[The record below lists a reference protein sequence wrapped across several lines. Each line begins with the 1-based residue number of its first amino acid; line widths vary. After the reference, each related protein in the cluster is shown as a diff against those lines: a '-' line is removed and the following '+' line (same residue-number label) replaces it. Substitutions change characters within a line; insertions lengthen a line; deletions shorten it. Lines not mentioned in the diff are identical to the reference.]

1 MLGKVT
7 TTIDRILCTGCGLCV
22 QVCPAKTLSMRNGKA
37 EVTGD
42 RSLNCGHCQA
52 ICPEGA
58 VNVDAIDETMSQFIN
73 FEPDKN
79 WLRYGDFDTAQLV
92 RLMASRRSCRN
103 FLPKPVDRS
112 ILDDLVKIGCTAPS
126 GTNCQLWTFTILPTR
141 EAVMALGK
149 GIRSFYVKLNAMA
162 ENRLLRLFL
171 KLIGKPELDTYYREY
186 YESVREGLAK
196 FDRSSID
203 RLFHGAPA
211 AIVVGCKTKA
221 TLPKEDALLASQN
234 ILLAAHSMGLGSCLI
249 GMAVEPMKRDARLQK
264 TIGIPDDE
272 KVYTVI
278 ALGYPAENYQRTA
291 GRKKSVVRS
300 FEPW

>member
-1 MLGKVT
+1 MFEKVT
-7 TTIDRILCTGCGLCV
+7 TTIDHDLCTGCGLCV
-22 QVCPAKTLSMRNGKA
+22 QVCPAGTLSMHNGKA

-58 VNVDAIDETMSQFIN
+58 VTVSAIDGAMSRFVN
-73 FEPDKN
+73 FQPDQN

-92 RLMASRRSCRN
+92 RLMASRRSCRT
-103 FLPKPVDRS
+103 FLDKPVDRS
-112 ILDDLVKIGCTAPS
+112 ILEDLVKIGCTAPS

-141 EAVMALGK
+141 KAVMALVQGVQN
-149 GIRSFYVKLNAMA
+149 FYVKLNAMA
-162 ENRLLRLFL
+162 KNRLLRLLL
-171 KLIGKPELDTYYREY
+171 KLIGKPELDAYYQEY
-186 YESVREGLAK
+186 YESVREGLDE
-196 FDRSSID
+196 FDRTGLD

-211 AIVVGCKTKA
+211 VIVVGCKAHA

-249 GMAVEPMKRDARLQK
+249 GMAVEPMKRDPKLQNA
-264 TIGIPDDE
+264 IGIPHDE

-278 ALGYPAENYQRTA
+278 ALGYSAEIYQRQA

-300 FEPW
+300 FEP

>member
-1 MLGKVT
+1 MYEKVT
-7 TTIDRILCTGCGLCV
+7 TKIDIDLCIGCELCIH
-22 QVCPAKTLSMRNGKA
+22 VCPAGTLSMRNGKA

-52 ICPEGA
+52 ICPVGA
-58 VNVDAIDETMSQFIN
+58 VTVGAIDETMWEFVN
-73 FEPDKN
+73 FQLDRN
-79 WLRYGDFDTAQLV
+79 WLHHGDFDTAQLV

-103 FLPKPVDRS
+103 FLAKPVDRS
-112 ILDDLVKIGCTAPS
+112 ILEDLVKIGCTAPS

-149 GIRSFYVKLNAMA
+149 GMRSFYVKLNTMA
-162 ENRLLRLFL
+162 QNRLLRLFL

-186 YESVREGLAK
+186 YESVKEGLEE
-196 FDRSSID
+196 FDRSGVD
-203 RLFHGAPA
+203 RMFYGAPA
-211 AIVVGCKTKA
+211 VIVVGCKAHA

-249 GMAVEPMKRDARLQK
+249 GMAVEPMKRDPNLQN
-264 TIGIPDDE
+264 TIGVPDDE

-278 ALGYPAENYQRTA
+278 ALGYPAENYQKLA
-291 GRKKSVVRS
+291 GRKRAVVRS
-300 FEPW
+300 FEPC